1 MKKLATKFI
10 FFLAFVMFTQHNS
23 AVAQMVGDQIFLKG
37 KWVQVG
43 VAPNGSL
50 GSTRLPPAG
59 MYNCNSP
66 TFNFWDPGLGAF
78 TGASNQRL
86 MMVYDAGLD
95 GFTVGTPAF
104 FGDYSMPGTPYEGW
118 GIQIA
123 GAHSEAQAQYYLA
136 SGATG
141 FAGGAG
147 LTGTNT
153 AYINPSGKT
162 IGVWS
167 GTAGA
172 GGPLSIVQT
181 TTLDT
186 NAKWVNMNVKFRNTG
201 ATTLTGVYY
210 VRETDPDNDVMAGGP
225 FTTVNTINYQNDYY
239 HRVMV
244 TGTGTFYTSQTLS
257 LATKDCRAKCFIHS
271 GWPSST
277 ATNLATLW
285 SSGAG
290 GYTFSGTITSDVA
303 IGLLFNLG
311 NIAAGDSTEINYTY
325 IFNGLTGIDS
335 AVANPQLVV
344 NGIARDTTDTVT
356 SCSFTGSS
364 LACSIINGSTADW
377 TGSTWTWAPSTYLAA
392 TTGLTNTISVSSIT
406 APITYTITGTTA
418 ISGCSGKTFLLTVM
432 PPGATPPPTTTTPLS
447 YCLGSTAPPLT
458 ASGIGTIY
466 WWTTPTGGVG
476 STTAPTPSTAT
487 VGTTTWYVSQVVA
500 GCPSTRIPVNVTIF
514 SLSTPITG
522 SNFVC
527 TGFTTTLANATTGGV
542 WTSSNPTIATVGTS
556 SGIVTG
562 MSPGT
567 ATISYSVLGC
577 LALTTVTVT
586 TTPAAITGLS
596 TVCIGTTITLG
607 NSVPGGSWSC
617 ACPTIASI
625 GSSTGV
631 VTGIAVGTCVM
642 TYDMGG
648 GCFVTKTIT
657 VNPFPAAISGSGSV
671 CVGATTALS
680 STTPGGIWSSTGVT
694 IATVAPLTGVVTG
707 VNPGTVTI
715 RYTVGGCA
723 ATFVVTVVT
732 AAAPI
737 VGPTTVCAGSTITL
751 TNPSAGGT
759 WSMACPTIATVN
771 PTTGVVT
778 GVTSGTCTVT
788 YSLSAGCTTNRVI
801 TVTATPS
808 AIGSNIPLCV
818 GQTNTLTH
826 STAGGT
832 WSMAC
837 PTVATVGISTGL
849 VTAVGA
855 GTCTVTYTL
864 PSGCIATA
872 VVTVN
877 GAPGAITGTLAL
889 CQGASATLSSS
900 TPSGTWTSGSGT
912 VASIDLSTGSWTAL
926 TGGTSTITYTAPTGC
941 ITTADVTVNLAPA
954 AITGPSAVCLGQTIT
969 LASATAAGA
978 WSSSD
983 PTVATVS
990 GMGDVFGVAV
1000 GTADITYA
1008 LASGC
1013 FVTKT
1018 VTVNAGPAAITGSP
1032 LGICVGASTFLS
1044 CTTPGGTWTSSAPTV
1059 ASILSPGM
1067 IGGVSVGTATI
1078 SYTIGA
1084 TGCASTIVVTVN
1096 TLPGAIG
1103 GTLNVCAGQTS
1114 TLTNSSVGGSWSST
1128 IPLVGTIDPTTGVF
1142 GGVAAGTTT
1151 VTYSLGTGCTVTAIA
1166 TVNTTPTITG
1176 GSTNICAGT
1185 TTTFTGS
1192 PTGGTWASGTTT
1204 VATIGVGTGLA
1215 TGVAPGGTTTITYTL
1230 TSGCRNT
1237 TVLTVT
1243 PLPSVITGT
1252 TSLCVGQTTT
1262 LSSATASGT
1271 WSSSNPAV
1279 GTISTGGVVTGLGAG
1294 TTTITYAVSGC
1305 SRTTVVL
1312 VNGLPTSI
1320 TPAGAQVCEGSTI
1333 SMTGAPSGGTWSSSC
1348 TGIGSIATGSGTYTG
1363 ISAGTCTVTYTLS
1376 TGCSLVSSPI
1386 TVNPLP
1392 GAITGVL
1399 SVCIGQT
1406 TTVSCTPATGTWSI
1420 SAGTATATIG
1430 STTGV
1435 ITGTG
1440 STSGT
1445 ATITYTLP
1453 TG

>member
-1 MKKLATKFI
+1 MKKLTTKFI
-10 FFLAFVMFTQHNS
+10 FFLAFVLFTQHNS
-23 AVAQMVGDQIFLKG
+23 SVAQMVGDQIFLKG

-86 MMVYDAGLD
+86 MMVYDAGHD

-136 SGATG
+136 SGASG
-141 FAGGAG
+141 FAGGAS
-147 LTGTNT
+147 LTGNNT
-153 AYINPSGKT
+153 AYLNPSGKT
-162 IGVWS
+162 IGVWN

-172 GGPLSIVQT
+172 GGPLQITQT

-186 NAKWVNMNVKFRNTG
+186 NASWVNMNVKFKNTSG
-201 ATTLTGVYY
+201 ATLTGVYY

-277 ATNLATLW
+277 GTNLATLW
-285 SSGAG
+285 ASGGG

-356 SCSFTGSS
+356 SCSFTGST

-406 APITYTITGTTA
+406 TPITYTITGTTT

-432 PPGATPPPTTTTPLS
+432 PPGSTPPPTTTTPLS

-500 GCPSTRIPVNVTIF
+500 GCPSTRIPVTVTIF

-522 SNFVC
+522 SGFVC

-542 WTSSNPTIATVGTS
+542 WTSGNPSVATVGTS

-562 MSPGT
+562 VSPGT

-577 LALTTVTVT
+577 LALKVVTVT

-596 TVCIGTTITLG
+596 TVCIGTTITLS
-607 NSVPGGSWSC
+607 NSVAGGSWSC
-617 ACPTIASI
+617 ACPTIASV

-631 VTGIAVGTCVM
+631 VTGIAVGPCII

-648 GCFVTKTIT
+648 GCYVTKSIT

-671 CVGATTALS
+671 CVGATTPLS
-680 STTPGGIWSSTGVT
+680 STTPGGIWSSTAVT
-694 IATVAPLTGVVTG
+694 IATVGPTTGIVTG

-751 TNPSAGGT
+751 TNPSTGGT
-759 WSMACPTIATVN
+759 WQCVCIGIASVGSS
-771 PTTGVVT
+771 TGVVT
-778 GVTSGTCTVT
+778 GISSGTCIVT
-788 YSLSAGCTTNRVI
+788 YSLSAGCTTTRVI
-801 TVTATPS
+801 TVTPTPS

-837 PTVATVGISTGL
+837 PTIATVGISTGL

-889 CQGASATLSSS
+889 CQGTSATLSSA
-900 TPSGTWTSGSGT
+900 TPSGTWTSGTGT
-912 VASIDLSTGSWTAL
+912 VASIDLSTGTWTAL

-954 AITGPSAVCLGQTIT
+954 AITGPSSVCISQTIT
-969 LASATAAGA
+969 LASASVAGA

-990 GMGDVFGVAV
+990 GTGDVFGVAV

-1008 LASGC
+1008 LGSGC

-1018 VTVNAGPAAITGSP
+1018 ITVNPGPSAITGP
-1032 LGICVGASTFLS
+1032 LAMCVGACNTYTVST
-1044 CTTPGGTWTSSAPTV
+1044 TGGTWSSSTPSV
-1059 ASILSPGM
+1059 AAMLSPGYLC
-1067 IGGVSVGTATI
+1067 GSSAGTTTI
-1078 SYTIGA
+1078 TYLVGA
-1084 TGCASTIVVTVN
+1084 TGCFSTLNVTVN
-1096 TLPGAIG
+1096 TLPGTIG
-1103 GTLNVCAGQTS
+1103 GTLTACVGQCN
-1114 TLTNSSVGGSWSST
+1114 TLTNSAGG
-1128 IPLVGTIDPTTGVF
+1128 
-1142 GGVAAGTTT
+1142 
-1151 VTYSLGTGCTVTAIA
+1151 
-1166 TVNTTPTITG
+1166 
-1176 GSTNICAGT
+1176 
-1185 TTTFTGS
+1185 
-1192 PTGGTWASGTTT
+1192 
-1204 VATIGVGTGLA
+1204 
-1215 TGVAPGGTTTITYTL
+1215 
-1230 TSGCRNT
+1230 
-1237 TVLTVT
+1237 
-1243 PLPSVITGT
+1243 
-1252 TSLCVGQTTT
+1252 
-1262 LSSATASGT
+1262 GT

-1279 GTISTGGVVTGLGAG
+1279 ATIDATTGLFCGVASGTSTITYSLGSGCITTTIVTVNALPGAISGSLSLCQGGTTTVSSTPGFGTWLSDNPTTASIGVGTGIITTGATSGTATISYTLSTGCRRTAVVTVNPLPTAITGTTSICAGQCTTLNSTPAGGIWSSVSAAVGTINPATGVFCGVGAG
-1294 TTTITYAVSGC
+1294 TTTVSYTLSTGC
-1305 SRTTVVL
+1305 ARTTVML

-1320 TPAGAQVCEGSTI
+1320 TPASAQVCEGSTI
-1333 SMTGAPSGGTWSSSC
+1333 TMTGSPSGGTWSASC
-1348 TGIGSIATGSGTYTG
+1348 PTIGTIATGSGTYAG
-1363 ISAGTCTVTYTLS
+1363 ISAGTCNVTYTLA

-1399 SVCIGQT
+1399 SVCVGQT

-1420 SAGTATATIG
+1420 SGTTCRVSEALQ
-1430 STTGV
+1430 V
-1435 ITGTG
+1435 
-1440 STSGT
+1440 
-1445 ATITYTLP
+1445 
-1453 TG
+1453 